1 MLFST
6 ITSAIKIFT
15 QRIPYVVCA
24 LAVAVVFVFIGAYKF
39 SLYRG
44 EKIRVKCLKLR
55 FKELDALDS
64 RGRAWIANNGPE
76 LFGMPKRDNETFEEY
91 KKRLSEYIK
100 KY

>member
-1 MLFST
+1 MLFS
-6 ITSAIKIFT
+6 INTSAIKIFT
-15 QRIPYVVCA
+15 QRAPYVVCA
-24 LAVAVVFVFIGAYKF
+24 LAVAVMFVFVGAYKF

-64 RGRAWIANNGPE
+64 RGRAWIANSGLK
-76 LFGMPKRDNETFEEY
+76 LFGMPKKDNETFEKY
-91 KKRLSEYIK
+91 KKRLSEYRK

>member
-1 MLFST
+1 MLFS
-6 ITSAIKIFT
+6 INTSAIKIFT
-15 QRIPYVVCA
+15 QRAPYVVCV
-24 LAVAVVFVFIGAYKF
+24 LAVAVMFVFVGAYKF
-39 SLYRG
+39 SIYRG

>member
-1 MLFST
+1 MLFS
-6 ITSAIKIFT
+6 INTSAVKTFT
-15 QRIPYVVCA
+15 QRTPYVVCA
-24 LAVAVVFVFIGAYKF
+24 LAVAVMFVFVGAYKF

-76 LFGMPKRDNETFEEY
+76 LFGMPKRDNESFEEY